1 MKTVLEKLLR
11 LVTDKLQVSAA
22 DVLLFDSESGALKY
36 AAGKDIQPAPA
47 FGAGIVISKDYAGK
61 SITANQI
68 VSVTREQNLLD
79 GFSRSWKASLKDYQ
93 HYEAI
98 PLISQGMPKGVLE
111 LFYLTPPSADAEW
124 TDFLSSIA
132 SQLAIT
138 LDNLELFEKLR
149 ISNLELTTAYDA
161 TIEGWSKAMELRDQE
176 TEGHAERVVDITIS
190 LARAV
195 GVPEASL
202 EHVRR
207 GALLHDIGKM
217 AIPDSILFKQG
228 PLTAEETRI
237 MKQHPTFA
245 RQLLS
250 PIAYLRPALDI
261 PYCHHEQWDGSG
273 YPQGLKGKEIPLYAR
288 IFTIVDVWDA
298 LRSDRPYRK
307 SWAEEKVKVHIQR
320 AAGQAFDAE
329 IVDVFIKDVLPG
341 ITGANSKSAQK
352 KS

>member
-1 MKTVLEKLLR
+1 M
-11 LVTDKLQVSAA
+11 
-22 DVLLFDSESGALKY
+22 
-36 AAGKDIQPAPA
+36 
-47 FGAGIVISKDYAGK
+47 
-61 SITANQI
+61 
-68 VSVTREQNLLD
+68 
-79 GFSRSWKASLKDYQ
+79 
-93 HYEAI
+93 
-98 PLISQGMPKGVLE
+98 
-111 LFYLTPPSADAEW
+111 
-124 TDFLSSIA
+124 
-132 SQLAIT
+132 
-138 LDNLELFEKLR
+138 
-149 ISNLELTTAYDA
+149 ELTTAYDA

-190 LARAV
+190 LARVV
-195 GVPEASL
+195 GVPEESL

-228 PLTAEETRI
+228 PLTPEETRI

-320 AAGQAFDAE
+320 AAGQAFDPE
-329 IVDVFIKDVLPG
+329 IVEVFIKDVLPG
-341 ITGANSKSAQK
+341 ITGANSKTTHK